1 VKTGTPGFIG
11 ARLREAR
18 LARGLTAIA
27 LADQLGVHRSAVSHY
42 ERGEQTPRPEVMRQI
57 EAVLD
62 LPAQYFWRVPAPE
75 RKRIL
80 FWRSISAATKSARV
94 TAQSRY
100 VWLEEIVRY
109 LREYVNFPEVNF
121 PDFATPKRPAHI
133 SAEMIEELALHTRR
147 FWKLG
152 NGAISNVV
160 WLLENNGAIITRT
173 KLEANTLDA
182 FSEWHPSENV
192 PYFILGADKNV
203 AARSRF
209 DIAHEL
215 GHVVLHRHIE
225 AACVG
230 RDTDHSLMERQANR
244 FAGAFLLPEEAF
256 ASDFFSA
263 SLDTFQA
270 LKPKW
275 GVSIQLMVHRA
286 HDLDLISDEQAK
298 RLWINCTRRGWRITE
313 PLDDRLPVEEPR
325 LLRRALEMLITER
338 VQTRAQI
345 LSALPYSIGDI
356 EELAGLREGFL
367 TEKPVTVSLK
377 DFAAKARVNDV
388 QQESNGTQGEVLAFR
403 SKDSESEQSQP
414 LWRRR

>member
-1 VKTGTPGFIG
+1 M
-11 ARLREAR
+11 
-18 LARGLTAIA
+18 A
-27 LADQLGVHRSAVSHY
+27 LADHLGVHRSAVSHY

-75 RKRIL
+75 RRRKL

-100 VWLEEIVRY
+100 IWLEEIVRY
-109 LREYVNFPEVNF
+109 LREYVNFPAVNF
-121 PDFATPKRPAHI
+121 PDFKTPTRPAHI
-133 SAEMIEELALHTRR
+133 SEEMIEELALHTRR

-215 GHVVLHRHIE
+215 GHVILHRYIE

-230 RDTDHSLMERQANR
+230 RNTDHSLIERQANR

-256 ASDFFSA
+256 SSDFFSA

-275 GVSIQLMVHRA
+275 GVSIQLMIHRA

-325 LLRRALEMLITER
+325 LLRRAFEMLIAER
-338 VQTRAQI
+338 VHTRAEI
-345 LSALPYSIGDI
+345 LSALPYSISDV
-356 EELAGLREGFL
+356 EELAGLPEGFL

-377 DFAAKARVNDV
+377 DFAAKVRANDV
-388 QQESNGTQGEVLAFR
+388 YETHGTQGEVLAFR
-403 SKDSESEQSQP
+403 SKDSKSA
-414 LWRRR
+414 